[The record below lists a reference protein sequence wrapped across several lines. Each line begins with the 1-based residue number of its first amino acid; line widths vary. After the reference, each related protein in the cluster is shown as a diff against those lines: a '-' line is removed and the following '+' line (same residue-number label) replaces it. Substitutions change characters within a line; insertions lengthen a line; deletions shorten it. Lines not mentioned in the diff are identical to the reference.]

1 MVFNSLTFA
10 VFFLCVYACYLLT
23 MRRLVLQNAMLL
35 AASYIFYGW
44 WDWRFLSLLAGSTIV
59 DYTVARVLDRR
70 TSAGASAGGPGPYRY
85 SHRTRKVI
93 FLISLA
99 ANLGLLGVFKY
110 FDFFATS
117 AAAGLKAIG
126 LPVQPTLLH
135 VILPVGISFY
145 TFQTLSYT
153 IDVYRGAIRAHRRL
167 LDFALFVAFF
177 PQLVAGPILRASDF
191 LPQVARPRRVRL
203 QDVYEGG
210 FLIFA
215 GLFKKVFVA
224 DNLALIVDRVFAQ
237 PQDQGG
243 GAMLVGVY
251 AFAFQIYCDFAGY
264 TDIARGCGRMM
275 GFRMP
280 LNFNLPYLASNP
292 VDFWRRWHISLSTWL
307 RDYLYI
313 PLGGN
318 RKGRRRTYINLMLTM
333 LLGGLWH
340 GAAWT
345 FVAWGA
351 YQGLLLITYKALQPR
366 IARLWERVPRRL
378 EKTARALAVV
388 GFFHLVCLGWLIF
401 RAGSLEQVWFM
412 LDRILTPWPWY
423 LLAGVHSLVNTRA
436 VLLVAFAA
444 AIVVMDLDQRR
455 RGDDPLA
462 ILRRPAVQRSL
473 IYAAMFFALTW
484 YGVQDE
490 RAFIYFQF

>member
-1 MVFNSLTFA
+1 
-10 VFFLCVYACYLLT
+10 
-23 MRRLVLQNAMLL
+23 
-35 AASYIFYGW
+35 
-44 WDWRFLSLLAGSTIV
+44 
-59 DYTVARVLDRR
+59 
-70 TSAGASAGGPGPYRY
+70 
-85 SHRTRKVI
+85 
-93 FLISLA
+93 
-99 ANLGLLGVFKY
+99 
-110 FDFFATS
+110 
-117 AAAGLKAIG
+117 
-126 LPVQPTLLH
+126 
-135 VILPVGISFY
+135 
-145 TFQTLSYT
+145 
-153 IDVYRGAIRAHRRL
+153 
-167 LDFALFVAFF
+167 
-177 PQLVAGPILRASDF
+177 
-191 LPQVARPRRVRL
+191 
-203 QDVYEGG
+203 VYEGG

-224 DNLALIVDRVFAQ
+224 DNLAVIVDRVFAQ
-237 PQDQGG
+237 SQDQSG

-264 TDIARGCGRMM
+264 TDIARGCGQMM

-280 LNFNLPYLASNP
+280 LNFNHPYLAANP

-318 RKGRRRTYINLMLTM
+318 RRGRRRTYINLMLTM

-345 FVAWGA
+345 FVTWGA

-378 EKTARALAVV
+378 EKTARTLAVV
-388 GFFHLVCLGWLIF
+388 GFFQLVCLGWLIF

-473 IYAAMFFALTW
+473 IYAAMFFALAW